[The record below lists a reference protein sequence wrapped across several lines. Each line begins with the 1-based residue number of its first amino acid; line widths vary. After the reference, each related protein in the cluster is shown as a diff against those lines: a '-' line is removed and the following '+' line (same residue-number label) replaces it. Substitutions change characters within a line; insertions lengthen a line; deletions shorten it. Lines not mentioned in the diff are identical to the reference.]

1 MIHYAL
7 ESVFLISSLIR
18 VLLAYIWLQ
27 SSTLGGKILSDESIL
42 SLLQDAPSVS
52 TMKLCR
58 FSAQLYCTNLKEV
71 LLKSPECKY
80 WFQAPKCKQFYESL
94 TIILCII
101 EPVADD
107 VGSQNLSGW
116 KGPQE
121 VPNPAFSSKQC
132 QH

>member
-58 FSAQLYCTNLKEV
+58 FSVVLYKLERGASQ
-71 LLKSPECKY
+71 KSRV
-80 WFQAPKCKQFYESL
+80 Q
-94 TIILCII
+94 ILV
-101 EPVADD
+101 P
-107 VGSQNLSGW
+107 GSQM
-116 KGPQE
+116 
-121 VPNPAFSSKQC
+121 
-132 QH
+132 